1 MEWMSALRNI
11 LLVLVVLIR
20 QLESGTI
27 NKRLLIFVKH
37 SKMKPSV
44 WLFIHQDSTLLLDLQ
59 IKWEWWTFSRRV
71 WKHSKKFQL
80 KVAEKLDSQMEVIYL
95 LAQINIISVFINS
108 TQLNAH
114 QSSIIKHILVKLDA
128 FNGLMMTLISFQEVG
143 MEVSLCGDFMQ
154 TRIQQEKVNKKKET
168 QFTNLN

>member
-1 MEWMSALRNI
+1 
-11 LLVLVVLIR
+11 
-20 QLESGTI
+20 
-27 NKRLLIFVKH
+27 
-37 SKMKPSV
+37 
-44 WLFIHQDSTLLLDLQ
+44 
-59 IKWEWWTFSRRV
+59 
-71 WKHSKKFQL
+71 
-80 KVAEKLDSQMEVIYL
+80 MEVIYL